1 MEFVPPLWGN
11 YLSMNDSLES
21 LSKDAPHDY
30 STGMNGGINT
40 TKICHSFPYYGTGWH
55 DKDARIELL

>member
-1 MEFVPPLWGN
+1 
-11 YLSMNDSLES
+11 MNDSLES

-30 STGMNGGINT
+30 STGMNEGINT